1 MKNKAS
7 PRILNS
13 RLNNEDI
20 YNDEEDENL
29 KEKSIETQKRILL
42 AEQLQIKQK
51 ANKDETK
58 KSKMERQRSSQQLIR
73 KYKPKEN
80 LISQVVRGSNYQYS
94 NMQSSR

>member
-1 MKNKAS
+1 MKECTFIPKLISKNRFMKNKAS

-42 AEQLQIKQK
+42 AEQLQIK
-51 ANKDETK
+51 
-58 KSKMERQRSSQQLIR
+58 
-73 KYKPKEN
+73 
-80 LISQVVRGSNYQYS
+80 
-94 NMQSSR
+94 

>member
-42 AEQLQIKQK
+42 TEQMLIK
-51 ANKDETK
+51 
-58 KSKMERQRSSQQLIR
+58 
-73 KYKPKEN
+73 
-80 LISQVVRGSNYQYS
+80 
-94 NMQSSR
+94 